1 MSIPNRII
9 YSVAKRKKVNSTD
22 ETRTQFTF
30 SPRRCASQRYS
41 TLAESD
47 QLFSLERTQW
57 PSQKSRLP
65 QSSHSLQ
72 PSPRLRP
79 GASSQDQVD
88 ALVAL
93 SLDKA
98 PSFLRFTPSSGASGP
113 GYDDQPNLTILCLC
127 SLLFFQSLACSQSS
141 SRSSYRPGLVT
152 TSLFLV
158 FCDKGNNP
166 CSAMHSVTSC
176 RVTTH

>member
-1 MSIPNRII
+1 MKP
-9 YSVAKRKKVNSTD
+9 VHM
-22 ETRTQFTF
+22 FTF

-41 TLAESD
+41 TLTESD

-65 QSSHSLQ
+65 QSPHSLQ

-88 ALVAL
+88 ALGPRSFMFGQS
-93 SLDKA
+93 SLLLEVHTFFRRLGYRIRWSTE
-98 PSFLRFTPSSGASGP
+98 PHNTVLCSF
-113 GYDDQPNLTILCLC
+113 
-127 SLLFFQSLACSQSS
+127 SLLFFQSIFCSQSS
-141 SRSSYRPGLVT
+141 SRSFYRPGLVT
-152 TSLFLV
+152 TALFLV
-158 FCDKGNNP
+158 SAFCDKGNNP
-166 CSAMHSVTSC
+166 CSAMRRTSY